1 MKAEIFN
8 DRFWVGE
15 TNPEKVKNK
24 LDTLLSES
32 NLNVLDFTEHYF
44 TPQGYTALWLLS
56 ESHLAVHTFPEEQKS
71 YIELSSCN
79 GGKSKVFLEK
89 LNQQFNDVF
98 IKRA

>member
-15 TNPEKVKNK
+15 TDTNKVKNK

-79 GGKSKVFLEK
+79 GGKAKCF
-89 LNQQFNDVF
+89 
-98 IKRA
+98 

>member
-15 TNPEKVKNK
+15 TNSEKVKNK
-24 LDTLLSES
+24 LDTLLLES
-32 NLNVLDFTEHYF
+32 KFNVLDFMEYNF

-89 LNQQFNDVF
+89 LNKQFNDVF

>member
-15 TNPEKVKNK
+15 ADTNKVKNK
-24 LDTLLSES
+24 LNTLLEISKF
-32 NLNVLDFTEHYF
+32 NVLNFTEHSF

-79 GGKSKVFLEK
+79 KKKVKCF
-89 LNQQFNDVF
+89 
-98 IKRA
+98 